1 MKGNPVDCRGLDQ
14 GLDLNNRGVF
24 HFTRPGAP
32 EEARKRRE
40 VDPVQS
46 SIQSSVKV
54 ATTEWDPMK

>member
-1 MKGNPVDCRGLDQ
+1 M
-14 GLDLNNRGVF
+14 NNRGVF